1 MIFLLFTLNEPIK
14 IPIFYI
20 SSPNG
25 LITYC
30 HCPEEPYGG
39 LSRRKKAIEKYKK
52 IYPELLIL
60 DSGDILS
67 PFPNPKK
74 DSMFIELYK
83 KIPLD
88 AVCLGDQDF
97 VEGFDFFEKNLKP
110 FIPYVCLNIF
120 LNDKPF
126 VTPYII
132 KEVRDKKIL
141 ITGVISEDAFMF
153 IEDPKVQELR
163 IKDFKEAL
171 FNLIEEKKKDVDFF
185 IVISHLG
192 PEQEREIAE
201 EIIGINLIING
212 HIPVIYEPPL
222 KIKNTI
228 IVGAGE
234 DAKRFGIIIVELTD
248 TIIDFENKIIP
259 LDERFGKD
267 EELLEKREE
276 FQKIHKPDTLYSK
289 KEGEE
294 VLLFYSPEC
303 EQCKFII
310 EKFLPTM
317 KKKYPGKFHIRFFN
331 IENLENYLKLEE
343 MEERYNDM
351 DNEIPVMFA
360 KGKVLGGKKEI
371 IENFEKLI
379 QEISKEPKSHKPFK
393 EKIKPSTT
401 QKKTSQ
407 DTIEIVYFYTYGCK
421 ACSRV
426 EHALE
431 ILKKKYPILLK
442 DFNIQH
448 KENMA
453 LLEAFGEAYGVEEN
467 KRGVTPA
474 VFTPSN
480 YLLGKNIRFSILDSI
495 LKIELKRKINW
506 SLIKEKEKISRKK
519 LIQRFR
525 RIGIFPV
532 ILAGLIDGV
541 NPCAFAVLIFFI
553 TYLSV
558 LGVTKKKMIVISIPF
573 ILAVFITYF
582 MIGIGLYRAVTL
594 LSILRMVSKTIVLLT
609 ALGLFVLSFLNFK
622 DYYLFKQGREKEM
635 KLKLSDSLRK
645 RIHSIIRNKTT
656 FGGFIVGTFITGFLV
671 SVFEFV
677 CTGQVY
683 LPTIIYATQIPGTR
697 TEGVFYLLMYNLS
710 FILPLILV
718 FLLSYFGMSEKRF
731 QAFLIKRTGIVKIA
745 TGVVFLILG
754 VIFILIIS
762 GIL

>member
-1 MIFLLFTLNEPIK
+1 
-14 IPIFYI
+14 
-20 SSPNG
+20 
-25 LITYC
+25 
-30 HCPEEPYGG
+30 
-39 LSRRKKAIEKYKK
+39 
-52 IYPELLIL
+52 
-60 DSGDILS
+60 
-67 PFPNPKK
+67 
-74 DSMFIELYK
+74 
-83 KIPLD
+83 
-88 AVCLGDQDF
+88 
-97 VEGFDFFEKNLKP
+97 
-110 FIPYVCLNIF
+110 
-120 LNDKPF
+120 
-126 VTPYII
+126 
-132 KEVRDKKIL
+132 
-141 ITGVISEDAFMF
+141 MF

-171 FNLIEEKKKDVDFF
+171 FNLVEEKKKDVDFF

-234 DAKRFGIIIVELTD
+234 DAKRFG
-248 TIIDFENKIIP
+248 
-259 LDERFGKD
+259 KD
-267 EELLEKREE
+267 EELSEKREE